1 MTEITTSPAAQVIV
15 SIIPLVGI
23 VIGGIV
29 IFFYLLWRNTQIKLL
44 IKSGAYEPARF
55 N

>member
-23 VIGGIV
+23 VIGGV
-29 IFFYLLWRNTQIKLL
+29 NML
-44 IKSGAYEPARF
+44 
-55 N
+55 